1 MYNIYSKGEGKN
13 MEKLIKITDG
23 KIKRLEKRFLKIVKS
38 EYKEGDGTLYCN
50 ISNINITCLDGN
62 LIQFIVRYGRI
73 SETEEEKMDKKVSIY
88 AGDGNI
94 TFLAGQ
100 FFQAIQILDEY
111 GIDGNE

>member
-1 MYNIYSKGEGKN
+1 MK
-13 MEKLIKITDG
+13 KLIKITDG
-23 KIKRLEKRFLKIVKS
+23 RIKRLERKFLKVVKR
-38 EYKEGDGTLYCN
+38 EYPDGNGTLYCE
-50 ISNINITCLDGN
+50 IFRVNITRVDGN

-73 SETEEEKMDKKVSIY
+73 SETEEEKMDKKVSVY